1 MGRRLECS
9 EASVRAIA
17 SGLRVPSRHLRK
29 ALQDVYSIAPGDF
42 DWKGA
47 ARAHAEPGKL
57 RTSKPKAPAVPSLG
71 PTLEASTATLD
82 TTDAKAVTESLV
94 ARLTKEL
101 DRMDSDPA
109 ATPRERASVSS
120 SLTSATRL
128 LARLSG
134 ALDVTPSQIMR
145 SPHWRPIVA
154 ALVSAVAP
162 FEGASA
168 AVAKALRSFEG
179 ES

>member
-1 MGRRLECS
+1 M
-9 EASVRAIA
+9 VRATA
-17 SGLRVPSRHLRK
+17 SGARVPSRHLRK
-29 ALQDVYSIAPGDF
+29 ALLEIYAVAPADFDASGPPPARAPTSRASASRPDASAVPNRGAVPAAPG
-42 DWKGA
+42 A
-47 ARAHAEPGKL
+47 
-57 RTSKPKAPAVPSLG
+57 
-71 PTLEASTATLD
+71 LD
-82 TTDAKAVTESLV
+82 TTDAKAVTEALV

-101 DRMDSDPA
+101 DRLDSDPE

-145 SPHWRPIVA
+145 SPHWRPLLAAMVA
-154 ALVSAVAP
+154 ALAP
-162 FEGASA
+162 FEGAA
-168 AVAKALRSFEG
+168 AALAKALRQVEG